1 MESVQL
7 CVKSIK
13 QLVSNSMMKKK
24 LLTFSLVLAGWTLL
38 SAQSILTGKVVEA
51 GKKEPLPGVNVALYK
66 NGVLKVG
73 GQTDFDGLYRITE
86 LEAGVYDVEFS
97 MLGFAKL
104 RQTNFHVNAG
114 QTLKLD
120 AELNDDAKLMDVVEI
135 REAKV
140 PIVKIDQTSQGM
152 ELTSKQ
158 IQNLPTKDLNGI
170 VGLSAGVT
178 VDKDGNTSM
187 RGSRPDGTAFY
198 IDGIRASSTSAIP
211 VSELEQIQVVTG
223 GIEAKYGDVTGGIIS
238 ATTKGPSE
246 KYSFGLEAET
256 SQYLDAYGYNLITT
270 NASGP
275 ILRRTVLDK
284 EGKPMMGPGN
294 KPLKESIIGFRMSA
308 QYRYMLEP
316 NPSAVPMYVVKDDV
330 LATLKQ
336 KPVTYLGGI
345 TPVSSAELLTAKDFN
360 LVKVRP
366 GEDRKQYNYT
376 GKLDF
381 KIAKGM
387 DFTVGGS
394 YYGFA
399 DKFTPSDS
407 RPAAPSKTWRMFNS
421 DNNPTDNQNF
431 MNLNVRFRHRL
442 GNGSTA
448 TKGNTGLVIE
458 NISYTLQG
466 GYELFNRDRMDAQ
479 HGENLFE
486 YGHVG
491 KFDYAWSPVFE
502 RDTGGGFKQAGYNRQ
517 LRSYTPGTNNPVL
530 ANYNQSVES
539 GSQNYLAENGL
550 IAQTLLN
557 VWNYHKNV
565 GAVYNSFAK
574 EQAHIYTGNAKF
586 NFDILPNGNKKN
598 AHNIEVGFLYE
609 QRVDRKYSVAPFN
622 LWGLAQQAQDRHLQG
637 SGSAL
642 DTTLAYGDT
651 TIGGFTTKL
660 YRALVKKNTDEL
672 ADIKF
677 YKSLRTITGQPLY
690 MHGNVMALDPS
701 QLSLSMFSAQE
712 LADQNLIDYYGY
724 DYLGNQLGTKTT
736 FEEFFK
742 ATDKDGV
749 RTFPVAP
756 STPIYMAGYIQD
768 KFVYHDLIVRAG
780 IRMDRFDAN
789 TKVMKDQYSLYDIMN
804 AKDFYAKKGLTKP
817 DNISD
822 DYKVYTTRDGSS
834 ITGFRKGDD
843 WYNARGESSDPLL
856 IYGQGGQVFPKYNL
870 DNFATIKQRG
880 FDPKN
885 SFEDYTPQ
893 VNFMPRLAFSFAIGE
908 FANFFAHYDV
918 LVQRPTQNGGGTEW
932 AYSVNAL
939 DYYYFGESDRTTEN
953 NASLKPQKTID
964 WEVGFQQKLTNTTG
978 LKVTAYYK
986 DLRDMIQ
993 LRYYKFLPSTFAGGE
1008 YLSYGNVDFGTVK
1021 GFSAQYDLRR
1031 TGNISG
1037 LFNYTLQ
1044 FADGTGSDAGS
1055 QRNILSNGNI
1065 RTVSPLSYDERHRF
1079 TCMVDFRYEEGSRY
1093 DGPMLFGKRIL
1104 ENFGVNVQALAVS
1117 GRPYT
1122 ARVQP
1127 TEFGGSQIAGG
1138 INGSRL
1144 PWNFNLDM
1152 RIDKTFELSK
1162 NPKNPLNLNVYLR
1175 VQNVLD
1181 AANWAG
1187 VYSASGSPSDDG
1199 YLQSSFGQNALA
1211 NLAASR
1217 PNDIMAYRFSYLAR
1231 LVESGFY
1238 YPPRRIY
1245 LGATFGF

>member
-1 MESVQL
+1 
-7 CVKSIK
+7 
-13 QLVSNSMMKKK
+13 MMKKK
-24 LLTFSLVLAGWTLL
+24 LLTFSLVLAGWTIV
-38 SAQSILTGKVVEA
+38 SAQILTGKVTE
-51 GKKEPLPGVNVALYK
+51 GDKKEPLYAVNVALYK
-66 NGVLKVG
+66 NGVLKTGV
-73 GQTDFDGLYRITE
+73 QTDFDGLYRITE
-86 LEAGVYDVEFS
+86 LDPGTYDVQFS
-97 MLGFAKL
+97 LIGYATI
-104 RQTNFHVNAG
+104 RQTGMVINAG
-114 QTLKLD
+114 QTHTLD
-120 AELNDDAKLMDVVEI
+120 IQLSNDAKMIDVITIVGTKI
-135 REAKV
+135 
-140 PIVKIDQTSQGM
+140 PIVATDQTSQGM
-152 ELTSKQ
+152 ILGSKQ
-158 IQNLPTKDLNGI
+158 LDRLPTKDLNGI

-178 VDKDGNTSM
+178 VDKNGQTSM

-198 IDGIRASSTSAIP
+198 IDGVRASNTNSVP

-275 ILRRTVLDK
+275 LLRRVAKDK
-284 EGKPMMGPGN
+284 DGKPMMHDG
-294 KPLKESIIGFRMSA
+294 KTLKESVIGFRMSA

-316 NPSAVPMYVVKDDV
+316 NPSAVPMYVVKEDV
-330 LATLKQ
+330 LTTLKG

-345 TPVSSAELLTAKDFN
+345 TPVPSAELLTAKDFN

-366 GEDRKQYNYT
+366 GEDRKQYNFT

-381 KIAKGM
+381 KIAKGV

-399 DKFTPSDS
+399 DKFTPSNGT
-407 RPAAPSKTWRMFNS
+407 PGKTTRMFNS
-421 DNNPTDNQNF
+421 ENNPTDNQNYT
-431 MNLNVRFRHRL
+431 NVNVRFRHRL
-442 GNGSTA
+442 GNGSA
-448 TKGNTGLVIE
+448 AAKGNTGLVIE

-466 GYELFNRDRMDAQ
+466 GYELYNRDRMDSQ
-479 HGENLFE
+479 HGKNLFN

-491 KFDYAWSPVFE
+491 KFDYVWNPVFE
-502 RDTGGGFKQAGYNRQ
+502 RDTAGFRQAGYNRQ
-517 LRSYTPGTNNPVL
+517 LRSYTPGDKNPVL

-550 IAQTLLN
+550 TASTLQN

-565 GAVYNSFAK
+565 GAVYNTFAL

-609 QRVDRKYSVAPFN
+609 QRVDRKYSVAPSN

-637 SGSAL
+637 SGSAI
-642 DTTLAYGDT
+642 DTTLSYGDT
-651 TIGGFTTKL
+651 TIAGFTTKL
-660 YRALVKKNTDEL
+660 YRALVKTSTDEL

-677 YKSLRTITGQPLY
+677 YKSLRAVTGQKLY
-690 MHGNVMALDPS
+690 QHGNVMALDPS

-712 LADQNLIDYYGY
+712 LTDQNLIDYYGY

-742 ATDKDGV
+742 TTDKDGV

-817 DNISD
+817 DNIAD
-822 DYKVYTTRDGSS
+822 DYKVYTTRDGGS

-856 IYGQGGQVFPKYNL
+856 IYGEGGQVFPKYNL
-870 DNFATIKQRG
+870 DTFQTIKQRG

-885 SFEDYTPQ
+885 SFTDYTPQ

-908 FANFFAHYDV
+908 YANFFAHYDV

-939 DYYYFGESDRTTEN
+939 DYYYFGEKDRTTEN

-1044 FADGTGSDAGS
+1044 FAEGTGSDAGS
-1055 QRNILSNGNI
+1055 QRDILKNGNI
-1065 RTVSPLSYDERHRF
+1065 RTISPLSYDERHRF
-1079 TCMVDFRYEEGSRY
+1079 TCMVDFRYE
-1093 DGPMLFGKRIL
+1093 DGNDYNGPQLFGKNIL
-1104 ENFGVNVQALAVS
+1104 ENFGVNIQALAVS

-1122 ARVQP
+1122 AKVQP
-1127 TEFGGSQIAGG
+1127 TEFDGSQIAGG

-1152 RIDKTFELSK
+1152 RIDKTFNLSK
-1162 NPKNPLNLNVYLR
+1162 NPKSPLNVNVYLR
-1175 VQNVLD
+1175 VQNVLN
-1181 AANWAG
+1181 AANLAG

-1211 NLAASR
+1211 NLANSR
-1217 PNDIMAYRFSYLAR
+1217 PNDIASYRFSYLAR
-1231 LVESGFY
+1231 LVDPGNY
-1238 YPPRRIY
+1238 YLPRRIY
-1245 LGATFGF
+1245 LGASFGF

>member
-1 MESVQL
+1 
-7 CVKSIK
+7 
-13 QLVSNSMMKKK
+13 MMKKK
-24 LLTFSLVLAGWTLL
+24 ILTLLLVLSGWTML
-38 SAQSILTGKVVEA
+38 SAQSILVGKVTEA
-51 GKKEPLPGVNVALYK
+51 DKKEPLPVVNVALYK
-66 NGVLKVG
+66 KGVLTAG
-73 GQTDFDGLYRITE
+73 GQTDFDGLYRITALDE
-86 LEAGVYDVEFS
+86 GTYEVEFS
-97 MLGFAKL
+97 LVGYTKL
-104 RQTNFHVNAG
+104 RQTGFHVNAG

-120 AELNDDAKLMDVVEI
+120 VELSPDTKMINEVVIIEHKI
-135 REAKV
+135 
-140 PIVKIDQTSQGM
+140 PIVKVDQTSQGM
-152 ELTSKQ
+152 ELTGKQ
-158 IQNLPTKDLNGI
+158 IQNLATKSLTGI
-170 VGLSAGVT
+170 ASIAPGVST
-178 VDKDGNTSM
+178 GQDGKITM
-187 RGSRPDGTAFY
+187 RGSRSDGTAFY
-198 IDGIRASSTSAIP
+198 IDGIRATNTDAVP

-275 ILRRTVLDK
+275 ILRRTVKDK
-284 EGKPMMGPGN
+284 DGKPMLGAGN

-316 NPSAVPMYVVKDDV
+316 SPSAVPMYVVKDDV
-330 LATLKQ
+330 LQALKD

-345 TPVSSAELLTAKDFN
+345 TPVASAELLTAKDFN
-360 LVKVRP
+360 WVKVNP

-381 KIAKGM
+381 KLAKGM
-387 DFTVGGS
+387 DLTLGGS
-394 YYGFA
+394 YFSFA
-399 DKFTPSDS
+399 DKFTP
-407 RPAAPSKTWRMFNS
+407 ANNAPTNAGPNKSWRMFNS
-421 DNNPTDNQNF
+421 ENNPTDNQSF
-431 MNLNVRFRHRL
+431 TNLNVRFRHRL
-442 GNGSTA
+442 GNGNASNQA
-448 TKGNTGLVIE
+448 QTGLVIE

-466 GYELFNRDRMDAQ
+466 GYELFNRDRMDSQ
-479 HGENLFE
+479 HGENLFD

-491 KFDYAWSPVFE
+491 KFNYAWSPVFE

-517 LRSYTPGTNNPVL
+517 LTGYTAGDKNPVL
-530 ANYNQSVES
+530 AKYNQNVES
-539 GSQNYLAENGL
+539 GSQTYLAENGL
-550 IAQTLLN
+550 IAGTLQN
-557 VWNYHKNV
+557 VWNFHKNV
-565 GAVYNSFAK
+565 GAVNNLFAL
-574 EQAHIYTGNAKF
+574 EQAHIFSGNAKF

-609 QRVDRKYSVAPFN
+609 QRVDRKYTVNPFN

-637 SGSAL
+637 SGSAI

-651 TIGGFTTKL
+651 TISGFTTKL
-660 YRALVKKNTDEL
+660 YRPLVKSNTDEL

-677 YKSLRTITGQPLY
+677 YKSLRAVTGQKMY
-690 MHGNVMALDPS
+690 EHGNVMALDPS

-712 LADQNLIDYYGY
+712 LADQDLISYYGY

-736 FEEFFK
+736 FEEFFT

-768 KFVYHDLIVRAG
+768 KFVFHDLIVRAG
-780 IRMDRFDAN
+780 VRMDRFDAN

-804 AKDFYAKKGLTKP
+804 ARDFYSKKGLQKP
-817 DNISD
+817 DNIAD

-870 DNFATIKQRG
+870 DNFQTIKQRG

-908 FANFFAHYDV
+908 AANFFAHYDV

-932 AYSVNAL
+932 AYSVTAL
-939 DYYYFGESDRTTEN
+939 DYYYFGERDRTTEN

-964 WEVGFQQKLTNTTG
+964 WEVGFQQKLTETTG

-1031 TGNISG
+1031 TGNLSG

-1044 FADGTGSDAGS
+1044 FADGTGSDPAS
-1055 QRNILSNGNI
+1055 QRNILSNGNL

-1079 TCMVDFRYEEGSRY
+1079 TCMIDFRYDEGSNY
-1093 DGPMLFGKRIL
+1093 DGPILFGKRIL
-1104 ENFGVNVQALAVS
+1104 ENFGVNVQGLAVS

-1127 TEFGGSQIAGG
+1127 TEFGGSQIAGN

-1152 RIDKTFELSK
+1152 RVDKTVALSK
-1162 NPKNPLNLNVYLR
+1162 NPKNPLNVNVYLR

-1181 AANWAG
+1181 AVNWAG

-1199 YLQSSFGQNALA
+1199 YLQSSFGQNTLA

-1217 PNDIMAYRFSYLAR
+1217 PNDVMAYRFSYLAR
-1231 LVESGFY
+1231 LVDPGNY

-1245 LGATFGF
+1245 LGLNFGF